1 MYVQVN
7 SGMYASFAQYI
18 GAIVLDEEAIAKAL
32 VDSLTAAAAASQ
44 VKKQTK
50 KPSSALQGTGKG
62 AGGGVGPHKNDMSGG
77 DPILGKLLVMG
88 NVTKKLVLIPDYP
101 IGKSVYQCIRQY
113 AKRAVGHITHFDGL
127 HLSTSLHLHLYL
139 YLSHSLF
146 IPFPLSLTSSVSLS
160 ISSSFPL
167 SRLYSFSF
175 FLSLSFPSPLF
186 HSLGNPRKIESNSEG
201 TGAGDRVG
209 DLRGAAS
216 GERHTLYYHAVFTL
230 IQWAVLDFN
239 LIGFD

>member
-101 IGKSVYQCIRQY
+101 IGKSVYQCISVSDNTLSGPLVTLLTSMDFIY
-113 AKRAVGHITHFDGL
+113 L
-127 HLSTSLHLHLYL
+127 HLFISTSTSTSLT
-139 YLSHSLF
+139 LSSSPFHSLLLH
-146 IPFPLSLTSSVSLS
+146 P
-160 ISSSFPL
+160 
-167 SRLYSFSF
+167 
-175 FLSLSFPSPLF
+175 FLSLSLPLF
-186 HSLGNPRKIESNSEG
+186 LF
-201 TGAGDRVG
+201 
-209 DLRGAAS
+209 L
-216 GERHTLYYHAVFTL
+216 VFTL
-230 IQWAVLDFN
+230 SHFSSLF
-239 LIGFD
+239 LFLLLFFTL